1 MIKDI
6 IMHEKGRGRA
16 YFRASVLRVAKIDT
30 RRNRCYHSS
39 MPAKNGRNVA
49 LTDEQ
54 DALVE
59 RLLKSGR
66 YASASEVIRD
76 GLRLLQRDEES
87 RLLDKWLI
95 EGLTPEEEASIPAGV
110 LEHARE
116 TIRAKVREGLDEARR
131 GEFVDGEKFFAHW
144 KDRLEAMAGV
154 RRGLDAMKRGEM
166 RPIEAA
172 LGGLPRK

>member
-1 MIKDI
+1 
-6 IMHEKGRGRA
+6 MHEKGRGRA
-16 YFRASVLRVAKIDT
+16 YFRASGLRVAKIDT
-30 RRNRCYHSS
+30 RRGRCYHPS

-87 RLLDKWLI
+87 RLLDKWLV

-131 GEFVDGEKFFAHW
+131 GEFVDGEKFFAAW
-144 KDRLEAMAGV
+144 KSRIENAAASTSRKDGV
-154 RRGLDAMKRGEM
+154 KRRA
-166 RPIEAA
+166 
-172 LGGLPRK
+172 